1 MTVQVLFQFLFGPM
15 AADFQSLMGV
25 VKTDDLIGSLW
36 LLLQGMVGIFIVMVV
51 IFLVIFLLRKFTS
64 SKKKKE

>member
-1 MTVQVLFQFLFGPM
+1 M